1 MRAQVRSLFQE
12 LADLAPAERQR
23 VLSERGIAPD
33 VAAEVESLLSFDSA
47 DARSLTDCVSEAAE
61 ELLRAR
67 DSADTVNCGP
77 YRLVRL
83 LASGGMGSVYL
94 GERDDG
100 EIRQQVAIKLLRTD
114 GHRPEWRQRFLNER
128 QLLASLNH
136 ASIVRIL
143 DAGHTADGRPYLV
156 MEYVEGTPID
166 AYAERLEVGARLK
179 LFLSAS
185 EGVSHAHQRLII
197 HRDLKPSNILVDASG
212 QPKVLDFG
220 IGKLLDGTGEP
231 TKTIEQMLTP
241 QYASPEQLSGRP
253 QTTATDIYSLGAVL
267 HKLLA
272 GRAPRESGPPAPL
285 PKDLRCI
292 LDKALRAEPE
302 ERYVSV
308 EAFANDIH
316 AFLECRPVEARSGNA
331 WYRTR
336 KFVRHYRMPVI
347 AALLV
352 IASLAAGLYF
362 ANRQRGI
369 AERRF
374 TLARKLAN
382 SLLFDI
388 HDKVPNVPGG
398 IALREQLSTTGVEYL
413 DALSKEAG
421 NNYQLRRELADGYV
435 RLASDEFAGS
445 QAAPRPGGTTSLE
458 TTNRA
463 LALLEGMPAREFA
476 LASVTEAKLRD
487 RRCSLLRQASRL
499 EAAKPDCER
508 AVDLLPCGTTQP
520 EQCQSRVF
528 ALSHQADVLIGLR
541 DWPTAERAVAA
552 MRRDSETLRSAGHDT
567 LYESNLLVAGL
578 DEARIRHLQHS
589 AQDAVPILRGLL
601 PVAEKLEVHSQLSPA
616 ELYALFEY
624 YDMLPRCMRAA
635 GLGPPQERMVFDRK
649 AIVFARRRAELDP
662 DDVVAQVA
670 AADTLGSLARD
681 SESVEP
687 ADAARSYREAIESLA
702 RRPDL
707 MATNIGPRVS
717 LYVVGQN
724 GIRFFLSR
732 KDPASAV
739 ECARRVSVAI
749 SPAMFLKLNLPRSG
763 DVVNLQG
770 LWWTAFEASSQNA
783 SSADQLWAQA
793 LRAAEAGLR
802 TAPNDATMKAS
813 AAFVFEG
820 QQAESYHERAR
831 ALWRELAA
839 TYPQNDFILKR
850 AAGVFTEHN
859 AK

>member
-1 MRAQVRSLFQE
+1 
-12 LADLAPAERQR
+12 
-23 VLSERGIAPD
+23 LS
-33 VAAEVESLLSFDSA
+33 V
-47 DARSLTDCVSEAAE
+47 C
-61 ELLRAR
+61 
-67 DSADTVNCGP
+67 
-77 YRLVRL
+77 
-83 LASGGMGSVYL
+83 
-94 GERDDG
+94 
-100 EIRQQVAIKLLRTD
+100 
-114 GHRPEWRQRFLNER
+114 
-128 QLLASLNH
+128 
-136 ASIVRIL
+136 
-143 DAGHTADGRPYLV
+143 
-156 MEYVEGTPID
+156 
-166 AYAERLEVGARLK
+166 
-179 LFLSAS
+179 
-185 EGVSHAHQRLII
+185 EGVSHAHRRLII
-197 HRDLKPSNILVDASG
+197 HRDIKPSNILVDASG

-241 QYASPEQLSGRP
+241 QYASPEQLGGRP

-308 EAFANDIH
+308 EAFANDIR
-316 AFLECRPVEARSGNA
+316 AFLECRPVEARSGNV

-336 KFVRHYRMPVI
+336 KFVRHYRVPVI

-352 IASLAAGLYF
+352 IASLGAGLYG
-362 ANRQRGI
+362 ANRERGI

-374 TLARKLAN
+374 ALARKLAN
-382 SLLFDI
+382 SLLLDI

-398 IALREQLSTTGVEYL
+398 IALREQLSTTAVEYL

-445 QAAPRPGGTTSLE
+445 QAGPRPGGRSSLE

-463 LALLEGMPAREFA
+463 LALLARMPAPELA

-487 RRCSLLRQASRL
+487 RRCSLLRQAARL

-508 AVDLLPCGTTQP
+508 AVDLLPCSAAQP

-528 ALSHQADVLIGLR
+528 ALSHQAEVLIGLR
-541 DWPTAERAVAA
+541 DWPTAERAIAA
-552 MRRDSETLRSAGHDT
+552 MRRDSETLRSAGRDT
-567 LYESNLLVAGL
+567 LYESNLLVGGL
-578 DEARIRHLQHS
+578 EEARIRHLQQNPRDS
-589 AQDAVPILRGLL
+589 VAILRRLL
-601 PVAEKLEVHSQLSPA
+601 PVAEKLAAHSQLSPA

-624 YDMLPRCMRAA
+624 YEMLPRCMRAA
-635 GLGPPQERMVFDRK
+635 RLGPAQERMALDRK
-649 AIVFARRRAELDP
+649 AVAFARRRAQLDP
-662 DDVVAQVA
+662 DDVVAQLA
-670 AADTLGSLARD
+670 AADTLGALARD

-687 ADAARSYREAIESLA
+687 ADAERSYRQAIKSLA
-702 RRPDL
+702 RPDL
-707 MATNIGPRVS
+707 MTINVGPKVS

-724 GIRFFLSR
+724 AIRFFLFR
-732 KDPASAV
+732 KEPASAV
-739 ECARRVSVAI
+739 ECARRISTVM
-749 SPAMFLKLNLPRSG
+749 SPAIFLKLNLPRSE

-770 LWWTAFEASSQNA
+770 VWWATFEASSQNA
-783 SSADQLWAQA
+783 GSAGELLAQA
-793 LRAAEAGLR
+793 LRDAEAGLR
-802 TAPNDATMKAS
+802 AAPNDAMMKAS
-813 AAFVFEG
+813 AALVFEG
-820 QQAESYHERAR
+820 QQAETYHDRAR

-839 TYPQNDFILKR
+839 TYPQNDFIFKR
-850 AAGVFTEHN
+850 AAGVSVEHN